1 MLMKVTTIL
10 ISGIKVEIIKY
21 LQSVK
26 LATLSDIGKYISDK
40 LKISLMEI
48 NAKIA
53 IDKTIRS
60 MVVAGILRLTS

>member
-1 MLMKVTTIL
+1 MFIL

-26 LATLSDIGKYISDK
+26 LATLPDIGKYISDK
-40 LKISLMEI
+40 LKISLMES

-60 MVVAGILRLTS
+60 MVVAGILRFTS